1 MDRCEARRTPTKRQ
15 RVQFNSEEYFDLLK
29 KHPEAAPW
37 MALGQ
42 NVLLSLDDTVY
53 EITD

>member
-1 MDRCEARRTPTKRQ
+1 MRTRKTLTKRQ
-15 RVQFNSEEYFDLLK
+15 RVQFNSEAYFDLLK